1 MPVTSPE
8 TSFTRHLPHEPLPLQ
23 GASMA
28 TLAALA
34 ASRMVLP
41 GAAEKWTSC
50 APFSNWKVISY
61 MLSVFLSVRSLET
74 AAGEGRA
81 APLSAP
87 CVVFLL
93 YNINKSP
100 AAVKSCE
107 GINVPVHE
115 H

>member
-61 MLSVFLSVRSLET
+61 MLSCPFLSRNVWKPPPAEYAERTS
-74 AAGEGRA
+74 A
-81 APLSAP
+81 AP
-87 CVVFLL
+87 CVVPLL
-93 YNINKSP
+93 YNINKST
-100 AAVKSCE
+100 AAVKSC
-107 GINVPVHE
+107 GRRKGF
-115 H
+115 